1 MTTPIPD
8 RDAPASATPRAPRDV
23 AVHEPV
29 AAAEAPVTDAGGPD
43 RPSAAH
49 RVVFLLIVAATLA
62 STLVYPTRIPD
73 ALLGRIDDLA
83 MEELPLGMFLSK
95 QLRPIL
101 AFEFSVLVLKE
112 CVLLGF
118 LLAALCV
125 YAISRL
131 LPGSDATQ
139 GRAPARPERSGS
151 RLAGLAS
158 RPGLWL
164 LAALVFTG
172 FSALLHSPTF
182 YTSLRTFA
190 LFGAGI
196 AAGLVLLDLRPGR
209 RERRFFMA
217 ATLVAGAVVALVAL
231 LQHTGGSWWFL
242 PAFEDPRNR
251 MGSLIGHNTGMS
263 SWLMFPLFF
272 GIYGVLGGR
281 RVWVRTACGALVAL
295 MLFVLIA
302 AQSRAM
308 WLIGGT
314 MLLAGVPMM
323 ARTLGMRLGRRTVL
337 AGLLVVLA
345 LVAVQTL
352 APRLNP
358 LARHDVPLVE
368 RIRRDFDPDQLLR
381 ETRLRIVVVS
391 MPLVA
396 KSPVVGHGFGSFQ
409 WVYPAAQG
417 DYFNAH
423 PDSRLGLTTKRTDL
437 AHNDYLQMLVE
448 GGVLGLLLV
457 LVPVWLLARAGLRAW
472 RALPPGHERA
482 QRLALALPLVTV
494 ALHGLVDFPFHIA
507 PLAMTAVVT
516 LVLWAAPGMPR
527 AAAPAASPVALPAV
541 PASAPRPAAVVML
554 VACGLVLLWSVFAYV
569 FVLRDFVAD
578 SLMASGNNWLRTARA
593 YPPWQLEGQRI
604 GYSLARERFRKATR
618 VNQFNAQAYE
628 GLVQSFT
635 NLGFVDY
642 REWQDLRARGADRL
656 ADGVRASGIANTEH
670 ALHWAETLRDHV
682 RELRYHYNFYQF
694 GIAYFQRW
702 RFEPNVPNWL
712 FAARDAFEMALR
724 LNPADSSSMS
734 ELAEVCDRLPQ
745 PDVDRSLALRRRIF
759 RTDPEFAS
767 QYMIFPAV
775 DAADRGDFDR
785 ADRILQRAEVLDTGN
800 WRVAVYRA
808 DHHLRRAVWPPPHL
822 DGDSTAPEALRWRE
836 TRVALGAA
844 LLRDLPDEALRDRRT
859 RSQLMQY
866 PAVAGDFAEALR
878 QADETVRLF
887 PNDKDALVFR
897 SVVASILGEERPLWP
912 GWKDD
917 DVYYHRMQ
925 RIRMLFI
932 PDQRS
937 AGVRQ
942 LAWRAQGGHFI
953 DIYEGMRA
961 AAWLKATGE
970 WDLVGAI
977 ARQLNTNYVGDPAVT
992 ALVNEV
998 RARTTSA
1005 DDAPTTATAAP

>member
-1 MTTPIPD
+1 MTMPNTDPDTPALPPHE
-8 RDAPASATPRAPRDV
+8 APGDEPACGTPHAATPSSRRW
-23 AVHEPV
+23 
-29 AAAEAPVTDAGGPD
+29 AAD
-43 RPSAAH
+43 
-49 RVVFLLIVAATLA
+49 RVVFLLIIAGTLA
-62 STLVYPTRIPD
+62 STLVYPTRVPD

-83 MEELPLGMFLSK
+83 MEELPLGMFLSR

-125 YAISRL
+125 HAIGRL
-131 LPGSDATQ
+131 LPGSDLGPGS
-139 GRAPARPERSGS
+139 GRVASARPDGGFRPAS
-151 RLAGLAS
+151 LAS

-172 FSALLHSPTF
+172 SSALVHSPTF

-190 LFGAGI
+190 LFGAGV

-217 ATLVAGAVVALVAL
+217 ATLVAGGVVALVAL

-272 GIYGVLGGR
+272 GIQGVLGGR
-281 RVWVRTACGALVAL
+281 RLWVRVACAALVAL

-308 WLIGGT
+308 WLIGGA

-323 ARTLGMRLGRRTVL
+323 ARTLGMRLNRRTVL

-358 LARHDVPLVE
+358 LARHDVTLME
-368 RIRRDFDPDQLLR
+368 RVRRDFDPDQLLR
-381 ETRLRIVVVS
+381 ETRLRILVVS
-391 MPLVA
+391 TPLVG
-396 KSPVVGHGFGSFQ
+396 KSPVIGHGFGSFQ
-409 WVYPAAQG
+409 YVYPAAQG
-417 DYFNAH
+417 EYFNRH

-516 LVLWAAPGMPR
+516 LALWAAPGMPR
-527 AAAPAASPVALPAV
+527 AAAAPEESPVAPPAV
-541 PASAPRPAAVVML
+541 PGSAPRPAAVVML

-569 FVLRDFVAD
+569 FVLRDLVAD

-604 GYSLARERFRKATR
+604 GYALARERFRKATR

-642 REWQDLRARGADRL
+642 REWQELRARGAERL

-745 PDVDRSLALRRRIF
+745 PDVERSLALRRRIF

-785 ADRILQRAEVLDTGN
+785 ADRILQRVEVLDTGN

-808 DHHLRRAVWPPPHL
+808 DHHLRRAVWPPPSL
-822 DGDSTAPEALRWRE
+822 DGESTSPDALRWRE
-836 TRVALGAA
+836 TRLALGAA

-917 DVYYHRMQ
+917 DVYYHRLQ

-970 WDLVGAI
+970 WDLVDAI

-992 ALVNEV
+992 ALMNEV

-1005 DDAPTTATAAP
+1005 DDAPTTATATP

>member
-1 MTTPIPD
+1 MTMPNTDPDTPALPPHE
-8 RDAPASATPRAPRDV
+8 APGDEPACGTPHAATPSSRRW
-23 AVHEPV
+23 
-29 AAAEAPVTDAGGPD
+29 AAD
-43 RPSAAH
+43 
-49 RVVFLLIVAATLA
+49 RVVFLLIIAGTLA
-62 STLVYPTRIPD
+62 STLVYPTRVPD

-83 MEELPLGMFLSK
+83 MEELPLGMFLSR

-125 YAISRL
+125 HAISRL
-131 LPGSDATQ
+131 LPGSDHGSGS
-139 GRAPARPERSGS
+139 GRVSPARPDGGFRPAS
-151 RLAGLAS
+151 LAS

-172 FSALLHSPTF
+172 FSALVHSPTF

-190 LFGAGI
+190 LFGAGV

-217 ATLVAGAVVALVAL
+217 ATLVAGGVVALVAL

-272 GIYGVLGGR
+272 GIQGVLGGR
-281 RVWVRTACGALVAL
+281 RLWVRVACAALVAL

-314 MLLAGVPMM
+314 MLLVGVPMM
-323 ARTLGMRLGRRTVL
+323 ARTLGMRLNRRTVL

-358 LARHDVPLVE
+358 LARHDVTLME
-368 RIRRDFDPDQLLR
+368 RVRRDFDPDQLLR
-381 ETRLRIVVVS
+381 ETRLRILVVS
-391 MPLVA
+391 TPLVG
-396 KSPVVGHGFGSFQ
+396 KSPVIGHGFGSFQ
-409 WVYPAAQG
+409 YVYPAAQG
-417 DYFNAH
+417 EYFNRH

-516 LVLWAAPGMPR
+516 LALWAAPGMPR
-527 AAAPAASPVALPAV
+527 AAAAPEESPVAPPAV
-541 PASAPRPAAVVML
+541 PGSAPRPAAVVML

-604 GYSLARERFRKATR
+604 GYALARERFRKATR

-642 REWQDLRARGADRL
+642 REWQELRARGAERL

-745 PDVDRSLALRRRIF
+745 PDVERSLALRRRIF

-808 DHHLRRAVWPPPHL
+808 DHHLRRAVWPPPNL
-822 DGDSTAPEALRWRE
+822 DGESTSPDALRWRE
-836 TRVALGAA
+836 TRLALGAA

-917 DVYYHRMQ
+917 DVYYHRLQ

-992 ALVNEV
+992 ALMNEV